1 MSRAILTAIL
11 TAVLL
16 PLLVSAAAATQITLV
31 YDALQVVVQSSAG
44 VLPLDQGVAV
54 ADQVLFKVQRPV
66 HQPGLTLVY
75 LNGQP
80 ALVSNDREPRLNLN
94 TRTLPDGQHK
104 LSIETQ
110 DVEGVRLA
118 SASTILLNVANA
130 PGALQEQIA
139 ATALKPA
146 PVFQIIYRRV
156 IPREIVWFNGREGDL
171 ERHGFRR
178 SGQIYITAADLFRHI
193 GGTIVW
199 GPTHN
204 WIELHRNDLTIRVI
218 PGSRRVYVNGQARS
232 LAAPALRIDQ
242 RTFVPVQSLC
252 EVLGLPT
259 HWNTDEDRLYVS
271 FRR

>member
-1 MSRAILTAIL
+1 MSRVTLTTTLTAI
-11 TAVLL
+11 VLA
-16 PLLVSAAAATQITLV
+16 LLVSAAAANQVTLV

-44 VLPLDQGVAV
+44 VLPLAEGVAIS
-54 ADQVLFKVQRPV
+54 DQVLIKIQRPAS
-66 HQPGLTLVY
+66 QPGLTLVY

-80 ALVSNDREPRLNLN
+80 TLISNDREPRLNLN
-94 TRTLPDGQHK
+94 TRTLPDGPHK
-104 LSIETQ
+104 LSIETE
-110 DVEGVRLA
+110 DLDGARLA
-118 SASTILLNVANA
+118 SASRILLNIANG
-130 PGALQEQIA
+130 PGALQGQIA

-193 GGTIVW
+193 GGSIVW

-204 WIELHRNDLTIRVI
+204 WIELHRNDLTIRI
-218 PGSRRVYVNGQARS
+218 TPGSRRVYVNGQGRS

-252 EVLGLPT
+252 QTLGLPT
-259 HWNTDEDRLYVS
+259 YWNAEEGRLYVS